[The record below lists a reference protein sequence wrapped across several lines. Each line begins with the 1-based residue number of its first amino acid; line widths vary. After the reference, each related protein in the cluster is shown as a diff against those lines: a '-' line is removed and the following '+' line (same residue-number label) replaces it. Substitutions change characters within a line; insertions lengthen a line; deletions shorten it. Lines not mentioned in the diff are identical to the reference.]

1 MPMEI
6 STLNAS
12 ILHCFKRLQENL
24 KQVTN
29 IDREVTVG
37 KDDDDEYSNYYE
49 ARARGEVS
57 DQNYSISAKS
67 HGWPFVS

>member
-29 IDREVTVG
+29 IDREVAVG
-37 KDDDDEYSNYYE
+37 KDDDDDDDDEYSTYYE
-49 ARARGEVS
+49 ARARGKVS
-57 DQNYSISAKS
+57 D
-67 HGWPFVS
+67 